1 MATSG
6 LTPPETDIFAGYNPQ
21 FFTGLSDQYL
31 SGGIDYMGNRSSSN
45 MPSDRITLTDG
56 TIFSNNPTKS
66 GLSGLFGDGD
76 GFLGSDVATKDLGL
90 AFGGLQTLG
99 NLWGGYKSLNLA
111 NKQFDFSKMIAE
123 RNLANSTQ
131 SYNTALADKI
141 NSRAESEMSTAA
153 KEAYLAKNSLR

>member
-1 MATSG
+1 MATYG
-6 LTPPETDIFAGYNPQ
+6 LDPETDIFAGYSPQ
-21 FFTGLSDQYL
+21 FFAGLSNQYR
-31 SGGIDYMGNRSSSN
+31 SNGIDYMGNRSSGN
-45 MPSDRITLTDG
+45 MPSNRITLADG
-56 TIFSNNPTKS
+56 TIFGNNPTKS

-90 AFGGLQTLG
+90 ALGGLQTLG

-131 SYNTALADKI
+131 SYNTALSDKI
-141 NSRAESEMSTAA
+141 NSRAESEMSTQA